1 MMTTTMS
8 PAPMMTIDP
17 KSISPS
23 LLITLVGPTTSGKTK
38 TAIALAQHFDTVILS
53 ADSRQFYKELKIG
66 TAAPTAEE
74 LAAVK
79 HYFAGHLS
87 IHDYYN
93 VSRYEQEVLQLLDEL
108 FRKHRCVIM
117 TGGSGLYMDA
127 VCKGIDQL
135 PEPDV
140 ALRKNVN
147 EIFQKDGLAGL
158 QQRLQL
164 LDTEYYEIVDRNN
177 PNRLKRA
184 IEVCLQ
190 TGTTFSSLRVKKV
203 QPRPFNILKL
213 GLNLPRAELFDNIH
227 RRTDAMISGGLVDEV
242 RGLLP
247 HRHLNALNTVGY
259 KEIFAFLDGKMTLEE
274 AVEKI
279 KTNTRRYAK
288 RQLTWFQRDVAI
300 TWFHPEQV
308 EEMILFVE
316 GQIRNIQT
324 R

>member
-1 MMTTTMS
+1 MTTT
-8 PAPMMTIDP
+8 PRVPMMTIKQKP
-17 KSISPS
+17 IHSPV
-23 LLITLVGPTTSGKTK
+23 LITIAGPTASGKTK

-93 VSRYEQEVLQLLDEL
+93 VSRYEQDVLQLLEEL
-108 FRKHRCVIM
+108 FRTHRCVVM
-117 TGGSGLYMDA
+117 TGGSGLYLDA
-127 VCKGIDQL
+127 VCEGIDQL
-135 PEPDV
+135 PEPDI
-140 ALRKNVN
+140 ALRESIN
-147 EIFQKDGLAGL
+147 EMYRSQGLIGL
-158 QQRLQL
+158 QHRLQQ
-164 LDTEYYEIVDRNN
+164 LDPEYYEIVDRNN

-184 IEVCLQ
+184 VEVCLQ
-190 TGTTFSSLRVKKV
+190 TGKTYSSLRVKKV
-203 QPRPFNILKL
+203 QSRPFNIIKL
-213 GLNLPRAELFDNIH
+213 GLNLPRAELFNNIH
-227 RRTDAMISGGLVDEV
+227 RRTDAMIDQGLVDEV
-242 RGLLP
+242 RNLLP
-247 HRHLNALNTVGY
+247 LQHLNALNTVGY

-300 TWFHPEQV
+300 TWFHPNQT
-308 EEMILFVE
+308 EEMIKSVD
-316 GQIRNIQT
+316 GRIQNHQGN
-324 R
+324 

>member
-1 MMTTTMS
+1 MTTI
-8 PAPMMTIDP
+8 PAPMMSIDP
-17 KSISPS
+17 KSISPPV
-23 LLITLVGPTTSGKTK
+23 LITLAGPTASGKTK
-38 TAIALAQHFDTVILS
+38 IAIALAQHFDTVILS
-53 ADSRQFYKELKIG
+53 ADSRQFYKELEIG

-93 VSRYEQEVLQLLDEL
+93 VSRYEQDVLQLLDEL
-108 FRKHRCVIM
+108 FRTHRCVIM
-117 TGGSGLYMDA
+117 TGGSGLYLDA
-127 VCKGIDQL
+127 VCEGIDQL
-135 PEPDV
+135 PEPDA
-140 ALRKNVN
+140 ALRESVN
-147 EIFQKDGLAGL
+147 EMYRSLGLIGL
-158 QQRLQL
+158 QHHLQQ
-164 LDTEYYEIVDRNN
+164 LDPEYYEIVDRNN

-190 TGTTFSSLRVKKV
+190 TGTTYSSLRVKKV
-203 QPRPFNILKL
+203 QSRPFSIIKL

-227 RRTDAMISGGLVDEV
+227 RRTDAMIGGGLVDEV

-274 AVEKI
+274 AIEKI

-288 RQLTWFQRDVAI
+288 RQLTWFQRDKAI
-300 TWFHPEQV
+300 TWFQPRQID
-308 EEMILFVE
+308 EMIQFVE
-316 GQIRNIQT
+316 GQIRGIQAG
-324 R
+324 

>member
-1 MMTTTMS
+1 MTTTI

-17 KSISPS
+17 KSISPPV
-23 LLITLVGPTTSGKTK
+23 LITLAGPTASGKTK
-38 TAIALAQHFDTVILS
+38 IAIALAQHFDTVILS
-53 ADSRQFYKELKIG
+53 ADSRQFYKELEIG

-108 FRKHRCVIM
+108 FRTHRCVIM
-117 TGGSGLYMDA
+117 TGGSGLYLDA
-127 VCKGIDQL
+127 VCEGIDQL
-135 PEPDV
+135 PEPDA
-140 ALRKNVN
+140 ALRESVN
-147 EIFQKDGLAGL
+147 EMYRSLGLIGL
-158 QQRLQL
+158 QHHLQQ
-164 LDTEYYEIVDRNN
+164 LDPEYYEIVDRNN

-190 TGTTFSSLRVKKV
+190 TGTTYSSLRVKKV
-203 QPRPFNILKL
+203 QSRPFSIIKL

-227 RRTDAMISGGLVDEV
+227 RRTDAMIGGGLVDEV

-274 AVEKI
+274 AIEKI

-288 RQLTWFQRDVAI
+288 RQLTWFQRDKAI
-300 TWFHPEQV
+300 TWFQPRQID
-308 EEMILFVE
+308 EMIQFVE
-316 GQIRNIQT
+316 GQIRNLQAE
-324 R
+324 

>member
-1 MMTTTMS
+1 
-8 PAPMMTIDP
+8 MTINTDAL
-17 KSISPS
+17 SPPV
-23 LLITLVGPTTSGKTK
+23 LITLAGPTAIGKTK

-53 ADSRQFYKELKIG
+53 ADSRQFYKELKVG

-87 IHDYYN
+87 IHEYYN

-108 FRKHRCVIM
+108 FRTHRCVIM
-117 TGGSGLYMDA
+117 TGGSGLYLDA
-127 VCKGIDQL
+127 VCEGIDQL
-135 PEPDV
+135 PEPDA
-140 ALRKNVN
+140 ALRESVN
-147 EIFQKDGLAGL
+147 EMYRSLGLIGL
-158 QQRLQL
+158 QHRLQQ
-164 LDTEYYEIVDRNN
+164 LDPEYYEIVDRNN

-190 TGTTFSSLRVKKV
+190 TGTTYSSLRVKKV
-203 QPRPFNILKL
+203 QSRLFNILKL

-242 RGLLP
+242 LGLLP

-259 KEIFAFLDGKMTLEE
+259 KEIFAFLDGKMTLD
-274 AVEKI
+274 AAIEKI

-288 RQLTWFQRDVAI
+288 RQLTWFQRDKAI
-300 TWFHPEQV
+300 TWFQPRQID
-308 EEMILFVE
+308 EMIQFVE
-316 GQIRNIQT
+316 GQIRNLQAE
-324 R
+324 

>member
-1 MMTTTMS
+1 MTTTI

-17 KSISPS
+17 KSISPPV
-23 LLITLVGPTTSGKTK
+23 LITLAGPTASGKTK
-38 TAIALAQHFDTVILS
+38 IAIALAQHFDTVILS
-53 ADSRQFYKELKIG
+53 ADSRQFYKELEIG
-66 TAAPTAEE
+66 TAAPTAKE

-108 FRKHRCVIM
+108 FRTHRCVLM
-117 TGGSGLYMDA
+117 TGGSGLYLDA
-127 VCKGIDQL
+127 VCEGIDQL
-135 PEPDV
+135 PEPDA
-140 ALRKNVN
+140 ALRESVN
-147 EIFQKDGLAGL
+147 EMYRSLGLIGL
-158 QQRLQL
+158 QHHLQQ
-164 LDTEYYEIVDRNN
+164 LDPEYYEIVDRNN

-190 TGTTFSSLRVKKV
+190 TGTTYSSLRVKKV
-203 QPRPFNILKL
+203 QSRPFSIIKL

-227 RRTDAMISGGLVDEV
+227 RRTDAMIGGGLVDEV

-274 AVEKI
+274 AIEKI

-288 RQLTWFQRDVAI
+288 RQLTWFQRDKAI
-300 TWFHPEQV
+300 TWFQPRQID
-308 EEMILFVE
+308 EMIQFVE
-316 GQIRNIQT
+316 GQIRGIQAG
-324 R
+324 

>member
-1 MMTTTMS
+1 
-8 PAPMMTIDP
+8 MMTIDP

-23 LLITLVGPTTSGKTK
+23 LLITLVGPTASGKTK

-53 ADSRQFYKELKIG
+53 ADSRQFYQELKIG

-74 LAAVK
+74 LATVK

-93 VSRYEQEVLQLLDEL
+93 VSRYEQDVLQLLDEL
-108 FRKHRCVIM
+108 FRTHRCVIM
-117 TGGSGLYMDA
+117 TGGSGLYLDA
-127 VCKGIDQL
+127 VCEGIDQL
-135 PEPDV
+135 PEPDA
-140 ALRKNVN
+140 ALRESVN
-147 EIFQKDGLAGL
+147 EMYRSLGLIGL
-158 QQRLQL
+158 QHHLQQ
-164 LDTEYYEIVDRNN
+164 LDPEYYEIVDRNN

-190 TGTTFSSLRVKKV
+190 TGTTYSSLRVKKV
-203 QPRPFNILKL
+203 QSRPFSIIKL

-227 RRTDAMISGGLVDEV
+227 RRTDAMIGGGLVDEV

-274 AVEKI
+274 AIEKI

-288 RQLTWFQRDVAI
+288 RQLTWFQRDKAI
-300 TWFHPEQV
+300 TWFQPRQID
-308 EEMILFVE
+308 EMIQFVE
-316 GQIRNIQT
+316 GQIRGIQAG
-324 R
+324 